1 MARVAGL
8 MLLLMG
14 VAGFASAQPK
24 IVPEIDSG
32 TAGSALALLSGAI
45 LIFRSSRKK

>member
-1 MARVAGL
+1 MTRVAGL

-14 VAGFASAQPK
+14 VAGFATAVP
-24 IVPEIDSG
+24 VPEIDLSTAG
-32 TAGSALALLSGAI
+32 AGSALALISGAI